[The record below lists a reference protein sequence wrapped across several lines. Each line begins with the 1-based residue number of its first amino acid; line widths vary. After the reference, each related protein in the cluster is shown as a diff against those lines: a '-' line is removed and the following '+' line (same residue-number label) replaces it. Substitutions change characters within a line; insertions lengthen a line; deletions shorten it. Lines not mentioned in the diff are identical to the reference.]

1 MKDLDPAGRDIST
14 AERADLERAQLYHPA
29 SPPPS
34 MARLERSR
42 LLRRVNTVRMMW
54 KGSKN
59 LLDLIHPELAER
71 RWNVVRAGGET
82 IFTVND
88 ADFARHVLQANPDN
102 YVKGR
107 LYEIIFSRFLRKSS
121 LTMDGDVWRQRRR
134 LISPAF
140 NARAIKG
147 VEGVVARHVEAMLES
162 WGEAADAGRAVDLT
176 HDVGELAMRIAMEAF
191 FSADMG
197 DDPARIGALMDKV
210 ITDAGSPPFADIM
223 NLPAWAPRRSRRQAM
238 GWLAELDAWLY
249 PLIDARL
256 ARREA
261 GESEPEAPDLL
272 DILVHARDEETGAF
286 LDRASIRNEVL
297 TLFAAGHET
306 TALSFAWGLD
316 RLAREPGQQ
325 DRLAE
330 AAAQAEAE
338 AGGPLDP
345 AAARA
350 VPLLPAAYD
359 EILRLYPPAFSI
371 GRQAIAAD
379 RFEDVEITP
388 GSRVQIVIGMIHRN
402 PRYWERPGVFDPE
415 RFLPANRA
423 GRHPFAHI
431 PFGGGPRICVGLALA
446 RLEGVMVLARALPR
460 FRLAPEGPP
469 PEPVGKITLR
479 TRAPVKMRVF
489 RRA

>member
-1 MKDLDPAGRDIST
+1 MKDFGTTGHAVSAD
-14 AERADLERAQLYHPA
+14 ERAALEREALYVPA
-29 SPPPS
+29 NPPPP
-34 MARLERSR
+34 MAKLEASR
-42 LLRRVNTVRMMW
+42 LLRKVNTVRMMW

-59 LLDLIHPELAER
+59 LLDLIHPELAGR
-71 RWNVVRAGGET
+71 RWHVVRAGGET

-88 ADFARHVLQANPDN
+88 ADFARHVLQVNSDA

-107 LYEIIFSRFLRKSS
+107 LYEIIFSKFLRKSS

-147 VEGVVARHVEAMLES
+147 VEAVVARHVEAMLES
-162 WGEAADAGRAVDLT
+162 WGEAADAARPVDLT

-197 DDPARIGALMDKV
+197 DDPARIGDLMDKV

-223 NLPAWAPRRSRRQAM
+223 NLPGWFPRRSRKQAM
-238 GWLAELDAWLY
+238 GWLEELDAWLY
-249 PLIDARL
+249 GLIDARL
-256 ARREA
+256 ARRDQ
-261 GESEPEAPDLL
+261 GEPEAPDLL
-272 DILVHARDEETGAF
+272 DILVHAKDEETGAF
-286 LDRASIRNEVL
+286 LDRQSIRNEVL

-316 RLAREPGQQ
+316 RLSREPDWQ
-325 DRLAE
+325 DRLAAV
-330 AAAQAEAE
+330 AAEAEAE

-345 AAARA
+345 AQARGVA
-350 VPLLPAAYD
+350 LLPAAYD

-379 RFEDVEITP
+379 RFEDVEIAP
-388 GSRVQIVIGMIHRN
+388 GTRIQIVIGMIHRN

-415 RFLPANRA
+415 RFLPAGRA

-446 RLEGVMVLARALPR
+446 RLEGVLLLARALPR
-460 FRLAPEGPP
+460 FRLAPDGPP

-479 TRAPVKMRVF
+479 TRAPVTLRVA
-489 RRA
+489 RRG

>member
-1 MKDLDPAGRDIST
+1 MKDFDRAGHEVSA
-14 AERADLERAQLYHPA
+14 AERAALERPQLYVSPH
-29 SPPPS
+29 PPPS
-34 MARLERSR
+34 MARLESSR
-42 LLRRVNTVRMMW
+42 LLRKVNTIRMMW

-59 LLDLIHPELAER
+59 LLDLIHPELANR

-82 IFTVND
+82 IVTVND

-121 LTMDGDVWRQRRR
+121 LTMDGETWRQRRR

-147 VEGVVARHVEAMLES
+147 VEAIVARHVEAMLGT
-162 WGEAADAGRAVDLT
+162 WGEAADAGRPVDLT

-197 DDPARIGALMDKV
+197 EDPARIGALMDKV

-223 NLPAWAPRRSRRQAM
+223 NLPAWIPRRSRRKAM
-238 GWLAELDAWLY
+238 AWLDELDAWLY

-261 GESEPEAPDLL
+261 GEAEPAAPDLL
-272 DILVHARDEETGAF
+272 DILVHAKDAETGAF

-316 RLAREPGQQ
+316 RLSREPEWQ
-325 DRLAE
+325 DRLA
-330 AAAQAEAE
+330 AAAAEAE
-338 AGGPLDP
+338 AGAPLDP

-371 GRQAIAAD
+371 GRQATAAD
-379 RFEDVEITP
+379 RFEDVEIAP
-388 GSRVQIVIGMIHRN
+388 GTRIQIVIGMIHRN
-402 PRYWERPGVFDPE
+402 PRYWEAPGVFDPE

-460 FRLAPEGPP
+460 FRLAPDGPP

-479 TRAPVKMRVF
+479 TREPVTMRVS
-489 RRA
+489 RRG